1 MGVVLSD
8 ASALTKCRS
17 EPACYGVLVEAWRI
31 RDMALAI
38 NRGYVPHHV
47 IRLRV
52 GKPVALSASEKC
64 IIPPAPSMF
73 ANFEGGETPPRFE
86 VLQQSLLQ
94 PPLRPLFRGAA
105 DALEH
110 FHVATQ
116 ITSLLGLPQ

>member
-31 RDMALAI
+31 RDVALAI

-52 GKPVALSASEKC
+52 GKPVALSAFEKC

-73 ANFEGGETPPRFE
+73 VNFESGETPPRFE

-94 PPLRPLFRGAA
+94 LHLRPLFRGAA